1 MKDILIKAK
10 DGVGGA
16 MTTFRQKPTLFFKM
30 SDVPQLVRVLL

>member
-30 SDVPQLVRVLL
+30 ME